1 MGMPFWTGPRCHQ
14 GGREG
19 IQTDSAN
26 HGGAALNQLGPAGA
40 NQSTSLNGQGA
51 LLHCPLPE
59 PDLFTRWQHEANSA
73 GRTHAG
79 ARPWQQWPMC

>member
-1 MGMPFWTGPRCHQ
+1 MSMPFWTGPRCHQ

-19 IQTDSAN
+19 IQTDPAN
-26 HGGAALNQLGPAGA
+26 HGGAALNQLGSAGA